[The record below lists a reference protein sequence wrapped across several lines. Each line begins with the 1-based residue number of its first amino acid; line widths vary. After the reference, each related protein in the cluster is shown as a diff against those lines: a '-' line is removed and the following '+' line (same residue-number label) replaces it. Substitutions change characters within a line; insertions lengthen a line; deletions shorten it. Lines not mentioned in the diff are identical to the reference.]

1 MSILRST
8 NSGIVQITK
17 ANIEKWLKDH
27 NISKFK
33 FNSLSE
39 KEPYFSIDIIESDVN
54 LMGLDDSEL
63 PDYIVFNEIREGN
76 FICSYS
82 KLTSMRGF
90 PKKVGKNFDISFSRI
105 TSLEDAPTEV
115 NNFVACGLPFTEQQI
130 REKIQEMKKQIKGKV
145 FC

>member
-1 MSILRST
+1 MSILDST
-8 NSGIVQITK
+8 NSGRK
-17 ANIEKWLKDH
+17 ALIKKWIENNNIKCDPQKL
-27 NISKFK
+27 
-33 FNSLSE
+33 
-39 KEPYFSIDIIESDVN
+39 KEPDYIIDVVDDANGDVN
-54 LMGLDDSEL
+54 LIHYNESEL
-63 PDYIVFNEIREGN
+63 PSYIRFGEISGN

-130 REKIQEMKKQIKGKV
+130 REQIQKMEKEIKGKV
-145 FC
+145 YC